1 MKARYPDP
9 AARAASTVASPV
21 RAPAAQAGV
30 VPFTPPAQAPV
41 APAAVSPVALGRSAV
56 AAVDR
61 LAAASRL
68 VLGRSAVG
76 GMAVTRAGPS
86 AVDPSGVAV
95 DPSAAVAAAVTRAG
109 RPAAGPS
116 AAVGPSAALA
126 AVGPLAALAAAGTA
140 VAALAAAA
148 ASVVAAAS
156 AAAATGALVAAVGA
170 ATAVAAATGSQPL
183 TAGCRSS
190 VATRLKQH
198 VWCYGTQG
206 DAGTVE
212 HRPVKNPGELER
224 WWASY
229 LAFLWRHRR
238 SAWCWSKVKAPTG
251 SRSTR
256 TTSTWPRTRRP
267 PPHPARCFRPSWGLG
282 KAP

>member
-61 LAAASRL
+61 LAAVSRL

-126 AVGPLAALAAAGTA
+126 AAGPLAALAAAGTA
-140 VAALAAAA
+140 GAAL
-148 ASVVAAAS
+148 
-156 AAAATGALVAAVGA
+156 AVGA
-170 ATAVAAATGSQPL
+170 ATAVAAATGSQLL

-190 VATRLKQH
+190 VATRLKHH